1 MCHFLI
7 TQAYLEKYCYA
18 NENNSQ
24 GESQLKNMS
33 QAVRKFQQYVGLP
46 VTGMLK
52 LLLLLLIHI
61 ICNIKPDMLIAT
73 GALII

>member
-7 TQAYLEKYCYA
+7 TQAYLEKYGYA

-33 QAVRKFQQYVGLP
+33 QAVRKFQQFVGLP
-46 VTGMLK
+46 VNGMLK
-52 LLLLLLIHI
+52 FLLLLLIHI
-61 ICNIKPDMLIAT
+61 ICNIKPDMLQ
-73 GALII
+73 LVLK